1 MKKQKTNDYLP
12 EVRITLPSRDTS
24 GNDQYLRKHWK
35 ERYIVSV
42 HCQDER
48 LSVAERK
55 TLAEIGERL
64 YGRRSVH

>member
-1 MKKQKTNDYLP
+1 MNDYLP
-12 EVRITLPSRDTS
+12 EVRITLPPMDTS

-35 ERYIVSV
+35 DRYILAV